1 MTTKAHRK
9 VAKAQSGKGT
19 KFRMKVISIALG
31 VFFMCFEATVFA
43 QTARET
49 GDISLKNTVEFLS
62 KLGSRLPGYEG
73 NIKAADYIYKVF
85 NQLGLEDIKR
95 EEFFVT
101 TPVDKGASLEGPGG
115 KKIELYSLWPNM
127 VRTSTLPPEGTSGKL
142 IYAGEGE
149 YKDYN
154 GYNLEET
161 IVALDFNC
169 GTNWLKASGLG
180 AKAII
185 FVEPQSAMRI
195 EAERKFVEV
204 PLNIPRFMLARKKF
218 KLLKTMV
225 GEKVTLKAK
234 MHWESAKTWN
244 IYGFIPGKDELLS
257 KELVVISAYYDSIS
271 VVPVKAPGAESACG
285 IAALAEIAKDL
296 MQNPPDRSV
305 LFLATSGHFMGLRGI
320 DSFVQRH
327 CRTISPFK
335 EKITEP
341 IEISLFVG
349 LDLSSRSDELGIFHQ
364 GNFFKVNEFY
374 YQRLFA
380 PFGKKFEEY
389 ARDICTQSLAVRG
402 IITQK
407 DIEHV
412 SVRTQNENESIEK
425 IRKIINAE
433 AEDIFVNGI
442 SPKKGINWSS
452 YIPDNIALDS
462 ELVMAAGIPAISL
475 VTANDMRNSVDT
487 PTDTVEKVDFVNL
500 LRQVQFL
507 KPLIRSALNDPHL
520 FPESKMKLKDSLTSL
535 EGRIVTFN
543 PKKSFVPDDPVKD
556 AIAFIRNSITSFMG
570 VRGSFYELTDENGKF
585 TISRFLGSEWTEY
598 EMEAYGINRENGEII
613 LAPDRGVNGD
623 ELYPMKFLIDWKLKK
638 HMLVLFPCVSTDIYD
653 LVDPRYLTK
662 LSKVNVF
669 DATNSTPFAYGYSVD
684 ENIYIIPQ
692 RTSDVSPYGVI
703 FSQPG
708 KKLKV
713 GMASSIIGLRVL
725 LLNSP
730 GIDSK
735 DMAEG
740 IGYDVDTC
748 RRLTQSSF
756 YAARDMLNLNEFR
769 VKELTKYGIV
779 NNRLDDLSA
788 KAKKALEEAEKA
800 KNEKKWDRFTMFS
813 RRALGIVSRAYPDV
827 KATANDVIKGIIF
840 YMALLIPFAFFMER
854 LIFGFTDIK
863 KQILG
868 IFGIFLV
875 IYIILRFVHPA
886 FRISNAPEVILL
898 AFIVLTLSLIVLSIV
913 SSKFQEQMEKMKQKR
928 AKVYQTDVGRISIS
942 ATAFAL
948 GISNMKR
955 RKVRTILTCV
965 TLILLTFTVLSF
977 TSVKTY
983 MQYNQ
988 VPRSNKP
995 SYQGILIRDRVWY
1008 PLEEPAL
1015 DYIESEFSEG
1025 AVVSPRAWII
1035 SRDIG
1040 KSCHIKLKVLEQEG
1054 KSAFATAALGLSP
1067 EEKEIT
1073 HPEKYLTAGK
1083 WFDENDEKVCIL
1095 PSELAELLEINF
1107 EDVGRKKIRIL
1118 GETLTLKGILDS
1130 SAMKDLK
1137 DMDDERITPV
1147 NFVVMSTQQQGEI
1160 KTSRQR
1166 STGIEGKTK
1175 LETFTH
1181 LELGNVV
1188 ILPYKLARNLGGD
1201 IASVAVRFDK
1211 DVDIKEKAEDFVS
1224 RLAVTLFAGIKDKVT
1239 VYSSLAMT
1247 SFSGM
1252 SNLFI
1257 PILIASLIVL
1267 NTMMG
1272 SVYERFKEIG
1282 IYSSVGL
1289 APVHIGALFI
1299 AESCVFAILGA
1310 IAGYLIGQVVAK
1322 GLTTFGMLAGLTL
1335 NYSSLSAVSSTMVV
1349 MAVVIMSTIYPARK
1363 AAQMA
1368 VPDVTRRWVIPEP
1381 EGDMWK
1387 FEFPFTIS
1395 GREILGLYV
1404 FFEEYFS
1411 SYEEESVGNF
1421 YTQETE
1427 LSMFKHKDENG
1438 FLVSFKSWLAPF
1450 DLGVSQKVAMR
1461 AIPTGEYGIYEI
1473 HLEIE
1478 RLSGEINTWVRLNR
1492 RFLDILRKQFL
1503 IWRTVN
1509 LEVKNEYTVQG
1520 EKKFNLIV

>member
-1 MTTKAHRK
+1 MRNS
-9 VAKAQSGKGT
+9 VPNN
-19 KFRMKVISIALG
+19 FRISSLRLCWSVSRLVLIALSA
-31 VFFMCFEATVFA
+31 FFMCFEVTVFGERDKV
-43 QTARET
+43 REYLEA
-49 GDISLKNTVEFLS
+49 GESLKDTMEFLS
-62 KLGSRLPGYEG
+62 NLGSRLPGYEG
-73 NIKAADYIYKVF
+73 NIKAADYVYEIF
-85 NQLGLEDIKR
+85 NQLGLEEVRKED
-95 EEFFVT
+95 FSVT
-101 TPVDKGASLEGPGG
+101 IPMDKGASLEGPGG
-115 KKIELYSLWPNM
+115 EKIKLYCLWPNM
-127 VRTSTLPPEGTSGKL
+127 VRTSTLSQEGISGKL
-142 IYAGEGE
+142 IYAGKGE

-154 GYNLEET
+154 GYDLEDAV
-161 IVALDFNC
+161 VALDFNC
-169 GTNWLKASGLG
+169 GTNWLKAAGLG

-185 FVEPQSAMRI
+185 FVEPEETMRI

-204 PLNIPRFMLARKKF
+204 PLNVPRFMLAREKI
-218 KLLKTMV
+218 KLLKSMQ
-225 GEKVTLKAK
+225 GEKITLKAR
-234 MHWESAKTWN
+234 MEWEKVKSWN
-244 IYGFIPGKDELLS
+244 ICGFIQGKDENLS

-271 VVPVKAPGAESACG
+271 VVPMKAPGAESACG
-285 IAALAEIAKDL
+285 IATLIEIAKDL
-296 MQNPPDRSV
+296 RENPPDRTV
-305 LFLATSGHFMGLRGI
+305 FLLATSAHFIGLRGI
-320 DSFVQRH
+320 DAFVQRH
-327 CRTISPFK
+327 CRNISPFK
-335 EKITEP
+335 EMIEEP
-341 IEISLFVG
+341 INVSLFIG
-349 LDLSSRSDELGIFHQ
+349 LDLSSRNDEIGVFHR
-364 GNFFKVNEFY
+364 GNFFTINEFY

-389 ARDICTQSLAVRG
+389 AQNICGQRLVARE
-402 IITQK
+402 IITQE

-412 SVRTQNENESIEK
+412 SARTQNENESIEK
-425 IRKIINAE
+425 IRKIIGAE
-433 AEDIFVNGI
+433 VKDIFVNGI
-442 SPKKGINWSS
+442 SPKRGINWSS
-452 YIPDNIALDS
+452 YIPDYIALDS
-462 ELVMAAGIPAISL
+462 ELVMVAGIPAISL
-475 VTANDMRNSVDT
+475 VTVNDMRSCVDT
-487 PTDTVEKVDFVNL
+487 PVDTVQKVNFVNL

-507 KPLIRSALNDPHL
+507 KPLIRRALNDPHL
-520 FPESKMKLKDSLTSL
+520 FPESKMKLKDSLGRL

-543 PKKSFVPDDPVKD
+543 PSKSFVPDDPVEG
-556 AIAFIRNSITSFMG
+556 AVAFIRKSISSFMG
-570 VRGSFYELTDENGKF
+570 VRGSFYELTNENGEF
-585 TISRFLGSEWTEY
+585 IISGWSSGLT
-598 EMEAYGINRENGEII
+598 EAYKIDPQDGEII

-623 ELYPMKFLIDWKLKK
+623 QQYPMINGR
-638 HMLVLFPCVSTDIYD
+638 MIVLFPCVSTDIYD
-653 LVDPRYLTK
+653 LVDPRYLTT
-662 LSKVNVF
+662 LSQVNVF
-669 DATNSTPFAYGYSVD
+669 DTANSTPFAYGYSVD
-684 ENIYIIPQ
+684 ETVQ

-708 KKLKV
+708 KRLKV
-713 GMASSIIGLRVL
+713 GMASSIVGLRML
-725 LLNSP
+725 FLNSP
-730 GIDSK
+730 GIESK

-740 IGYDVDTC
+740 MGYGVDSC

-756 YAARDMLNLNEFR
+756 YAAQDMLNLNEFR
-769 VKELTKYGIV
+769 VKELAKYGVV
-779 NNRLDDLSA
+779 NNRLNDLSA
-788 KAKKALEEAEKA
+788 KAKKALREAEKA
-800 KNEKKWDRFTMFS
+800 KSERNWDRFAMS
-813 RRALGIVSRAYPDV
+813 CRRALGLVSRAYPDV
-827 KATANDVIKGIIF
+827 KATANDVIKGMIF

-854 LIFGFTDIK
+854 LTFGFTDIK

-868 IFGIFLV
+868 VFGIFLL
-875 IYIILRFVHPA
+875 IYIIMRLVHPA

-898 AFIVLTLSLIVLSIV
+898 AFIVLTLSAIVLSIV

-928 AKVYQTDVGRISIS
+928 AKVYQADVGRISAS
-942 ATAFAL
+942 ATAFSL

-965 TLILLTFTVLSF
+965 TLVLLTFTVLSF

-988 VPRSNKP
+988 VPRRNTP
-995 SYQGILIRDRVWY
+995 SYQGALIRDRVWY

-1040 KSCHIKLKVLEQEG
+1040 KSCHIKIKVLGQEG
-1054 KSAFATAALGLSP
+1054 RSGFAMAALGLSP
-1067 EEKEIT
+1067 QEKEVT
-1073 HPEKYLTAGK
+1073 HPEKHLIAGE

-1095 PSELAELLEINF
+1095 PSELTERLGISL

-1118 GETLTLKGILDS
+1118 GEVLTLKGILDS
-1130 SAMKDLK
+1130 SAMKDFK
-1137 DMDDERITPV
+1137 DLDDERITPV
-1147 NFVVMSTQQQGEI
+1147 NFVVMSTQHQDEI
-1160 KTSRQR
+1160 KASRQR
-1166 STGIEGKTK
+1166 ATGIEGKTK

-1181 LELGNVV
+1181 LELGNVI
-1188 ILPYKLARNLGGD
+1188 ILPYSLARNLGGT

-1211 DVDIKEKAEDFVS
+1211 DIDIKEKVEGFVS
-1224 RLAVTLFAGIKDKVT
+1224 RLAVTLFAGIKDKVM

-1289 APVHIGALFI
+1289 APVHIGSLFI

-1310 IAGYLIGQVVAK
+1310 VAGYLIGQVVAK
-1322 GLTTFGMLAGLTL
+1322 VLTTFGWLAGLTL
-1335 NYSSLSAVSSTMVV
+1335 NYSSLSAVSSTLVV

-1368 VPDVTRRWVIPEP
+1368 VPDVTRRWVLPEP
-1381 EGDMWK
+1381 EGDVWK

-1395 GREILGLYV
+1395 GREILGLYM
-1404 FFEEYFS
+1404 FFKEYFS

-1421 YTQETE
+1421 YTQETT
-1427 LSMFKHKDENG
+1427 LSKFRHTVKHSIGSAVRQYPKGKDEDG

-1450 DLGVSQKVAMR
+1450 DLGVSQKVAMK

-1503 IWRTVN
+1503 IWRTVS
-1509 LEVKNEYTVQG
+1509 LEVKDEYRVQG
-1520 EKKFNLIV
+1520 EKMF